1 MTTVAN
7 PNKSHPSPAVAQ
19 LKADILAMLA
29 AGPKTVHDLQ
39 EHLAASE
46 TGIDR
51 ALKLL
56 RQEGAIEFG
65 RVWGMKRAWR
75 LKVAA

>member
-1 MTTVAN
+1 MLTLRF
-7 PNKSHPSPAVAQ
+7 PQKSHPSPAVAQ
-19 LKADILAMLA
+19 LKADILALLA

-56 RQEGAIEFG
+56 RQEGAIEFV
-65 RVWGMKRAWR
+65 RVWGIKRAWR
-75 LKVAA
+75 LKEKS